1 MKIKDILNMLSV
13 LIILFCISPIFYIL
27 FYFNLI
33 LDSYNGYLPLIVLFS
48 SIILSIFNLIFV
60 HLEKHYF
67 FQILYSM
74 IIFGLNLGILIY
86 FTIIIRVFWIN
97 DLVGLT
103 VFKLASIVSISCSI
117 PIVLLSYFQI
127 KSKKNM
133 KPSLEDLK
141 SKIKLFYLR
150 LGTLVAYIPI
160 IAGILY
166 VMTVMPALAY
176 ISWNIFYLWPGIDF
190 MASWIIVDGDSLYSL
205 LWIELVIF
213 ICGFGLFLHGLIHL
227 VKAKKKKIAIVQTGL
242 YKYIRHPQ
250 NLGIIIFSFP
260 FCLYIPF
267 LGDSGLKVGDIF
279 SWMLFFLLIIIYSDI
294 EEIHMVKRYPN
305 KYRLY
310 RSNTGFFIPR
320 ILKTKKEKADM
331 EIKNYLFR
339 WLFLIG
345 GYILL
350 ILIFTFIFSK
360 FPLRLIKYY
369 PASDLPILIVITT
382 ITVLSLVYIW
392 NKRKSDISSIKFS
405 TINYFFI

>member
-1 MKIKDILNMLSV
+1 
-13 LIILFCISPIFYIL
+13 
-27 FYFNLI
+27 
-33 LDSYNGYLPLIVLFS
+33 
-48 SIILSIFNLIFV
+48 
-60 HLEKHYF
+60 
-67 FQILYSM
+67 M

-86 FTIIIRVFWIN
+86 FTIIIRVFWISMII
-97 DLVGLT
+97 GLT
-103 VFKLASIVSISCSI
+103 EFKLASIVSISCSI
-117 PIVLLSYFQI
+117 PIALLSYFQI

-133 KPSLEDLK
+133 KSSIEDLK

-160 IAGILY
+160 IAGILFF
-166 VMTVMPALAY
+166 MTAMPALAY
-176 ISWNIFYLWPGIDF
+176 FSWNIFRLWPGIDF
-190 MASWIIVDGDSLYSL
+190 MASWIFADGYSTNFPIYSL

-227 VKAKKKKIAIVQTGL
+227 VKAKKKKIDIVQTGL

-260 FCLYIPF
+260 FCLYVPF

-294 EEIHMVKRYPN
+294 EEIQMLKRYPDDY
-305 KYRLY
+305 KLY

-320 ILKTKKEKADM
+320 IIKTKKERSNL

-345 GYILL
+345 GYIFL
-350 ILIFTFIFSK
+350 ISILTFIFSK
-360 FPLRLIKYY
+360 FPLLLLMYY
-369 PASDLPILIVITT
+369 TGSDLPILIIITT

-392 NKRKSDISSIKFS
+392 NKRKHV
-405 TINYFFI
+405 